1 LKRLSACVTHAN
13 KRKHVILYKKILT
26 MTIKTSRLL
35 VETTAKTDIID
46 ITPEIEPLAAQ
57 VLSGAVLLFVPG
69 STAAMTTIEYE
80 SGAVADLRAALER
93 LAPSDVTYA
102 HDSRWG
108 DGNGYAHVR
117 AALLGP
123 SLTIPIEDGRLL
135 LGMWQQ
141 VVVCDFDNRARTRE
155 ILVQLHCLS

>member
-1 LKRLSACVTHAN
+1 
-13 KRKHVILYKKILT
+13 

-35 VETTAKTDIID
+35 VETTAQIDIID
-46 ITPEIEPLAAQ
+46 ISSQLEPLAAQ
-57 VLSGAVLLFVPG
+57 VSSGVLLLFIPG
-69 STAAMTTIEYE
+69 STAALTTIEYE
-80 SGAVADLRAALER
+80 SGAVADLCAALER
-93 LAPSDVTYA
+93 LAPRDIDYA

-155 ILVQLHCLS
+155 IVVQLHCVS